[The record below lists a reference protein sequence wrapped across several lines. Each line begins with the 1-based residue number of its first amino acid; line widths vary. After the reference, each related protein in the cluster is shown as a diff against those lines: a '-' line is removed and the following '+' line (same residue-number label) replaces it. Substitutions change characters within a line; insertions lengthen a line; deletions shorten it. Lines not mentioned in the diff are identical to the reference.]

1 MMKKINLEKISK
13 IVFFGSLWGLIEATI
28 GYALHVLPALIAGSL
43 IFPIVMFILYRTYK
57 SLSDRKAV
65 LFVGLIAIMIK
76 ATNLLLPFLPAPKTI
91 NPMISMALQSL
102 LVFLVIPLLDDQ
114 KLSIK
119 SSGIIIASIG
129 WRLGMIGYYF
139 YNNLTTGFLDFR
151 IASFEQG
158 MSFVL
163 YEGVVSGLLALAL
176 ILLTNPMK
184 SLARIDKIRIN
195 PIVSTTL
202 LVLALIF
209 TLVKF

>member
-1 MMKKINLEKISK
+1 QKI
-13 IVFFGSLWGLIEATI
+13 
-28 GYALHVLPALIAGSL
+28 
-43 IFPIVMFILYRTYK
+43 
-57 SLSDRKAV
+57 
-65 LFVGLIAIMIK
+65 
-76 ATNLLLPFLPAPKTI
+76 
-91 NPMISMALQSL
+91 
-102 LVFLVIPLLDDQ
+102 
-114 KLSIK
+114 SIK

-163 YEGVVSGLLALAL
+163 YEGVVSGLLALVI